1 MRDFTDR
8 TTQLEDRRA
17 ELLRRMHDL
26 DAELDSHG
34 DPDWEEN
41 ATEHEQDEAMEALGL
56 SAQAEIRM
64 IDAAMSRM
72 SAGEYGSCVRCGSAI
87 SDERLDLLP
96 ATPFCRDCAR

>member
-1 MRDFTDR
+1 M
-8 TTQLEDRRA
+8 
-17 ELLRRMHDL
+17 L

-56 SAQAEIRM
+56 SAQAELRM
-64 IDAAMSRM
+64 IDGALSRM
-72 SAGEYGSCVRCGSAI
+72 AAGDYGSCVRCGAEI
-87 SDERLDLLP
+87 SDARLDLLP

>member
-1 MRDFTDR
+1 MRDFTNR
-8 TTQLEDRRA
+8 TAQLETRRA
-17 ELLRRMHDL
+17 ELIARMRML

-56 SAQAEIRM
+56 SAQAELRM
-64 IDAAMSRM
+64 IDGALSRM
-72 SAGEYGSCVRCGSAI
+72 AAGDYGSCVRCGAEI
-87 SDERLDLLP
+87 SDARLDLLP